1 MSPLLPEIYTR
12 TTRKSDFDGIIALC
26 REVYVGSA
34 PWTRQQLASHLE
46 VFPEGQFVAV
56 ERGSEIIMGMA
67 ASLIVNWDDYEDH
80 ASWREFTERGL
91 FTNHDPVRGRTLYGA
106 EVMVSPHAQRRG
118 IGGKI
123 YKARSEF
130 ATHLGLR
137 RIRAASRLRGYH
149 RYHAHLS
156 ADEYVIG
163 VVRGNIKDPTL
174 SFQMKH
180 GFTVIDVV
188 ADYLRN
194 DDQASHGFAAIIEWL
209 NPEYPLSEE
218 LERRDRRFL
227 PVS

>member
-12 TTRKSDFDGIIALC
+12 NTKKSDFDGIIELC
-26 REVYVGSA
+26 REVYIASA
-34 PWTRQQLASHLE
+34 PWTRQQLASHLA

-56 ERGSEIIMGMA
+56 ERVTEKIMGMA
-67 ASLIVNWDDYEDH
+67 ASLIVFWDDYEDH

-123 YKARSEF
+123 YQARS
-130 ATHLGLR
+130 ALALHLGLR
-137 RIRAASRLRGYH
+137 RIRAAARLRGYH
-149 RYHAHLS
+149 RFHTRLS
-156 ADEYVIG
+156 AEEYVIG
-163 VVRGNIKDPTL
+163 VVKGNIKDPTL

-188 ADYLRN
+188 ADYLKN
-194 DDQASHGFAAIIEWL
+194 DDHASHGYAAIIEWL
-209 NPEYPLSEE
+209 NPQYPPSEE
-218 LERRDRRFL
+218 LERRDPRFL
-227 PVS
+227 GL